1 MCQPMH
7 MSDTLSDAKQVF
19 KKCEAIY
26 FTIPHL
32 ICDYRKN
39 KQANPILFVD
49 CGPWPR
55 WKRRIKNG
63 Y

>member
-7 MSDTLSDAKQVF
+7 MSDTLSDVKQVF

-26 FTIPHL
+26 FTFPHL

-39 KQANPILFVD
+39 KQAKPTFVI
-49 CGPWPR
+49 C
-55 WKRRIKNG
+55 
-63 Y
+63 